1 MILAL
6 LINSFCYVGLKVWQ
20 QKNVIGNHYA
30 WMVPTSYLMA
40 AGEVY
45 GVSVVSRG
53 GFQWQIVAAI
63 GTGAWIGAF
72 CAMSLYNWLNRR
84 KNRAG

>member
-6 LINSFCYVGLKVWQ
+6 FINSFCYVGLKVWQ
-20 QKNVIGNHYA
+20 QKNVIGNHYW

-45 GVSVVSRG
+45 GVSVVSQG

-63 GTGAWIGAF
+63 GTGAWMGGVL
-72 CAMSLYNWLNRR
+72 AMYSHNRM
-84 KNRAG
+84 KRAAA